1 MYDADLSFLSSATN
15 EDLKVLVDYITL
27 GKSGSPRLTETLTG
41 TDEYKRNYP
50 YHLDRMTGSITDEL
64 QRFGG
69 NTFANILRG
78 HGVPYRTILVDVCKK
93 MKVSFNKNSSVEV
106 IEGCLLQH
114 VLIKTMEEMSD
125 EDMRNLLAELK
136 IKTTGFGKQAM
147 MAAVQGAIRFGGFAS
162 YKIAVIVANAVA
174 RALLGRGLSFAANAA
189 LTRWIGVFAGPIGWA
204 ITIAWTALDIAG
216 PAYRVTIPSVI
227 QIAYMRVKANTPP
240 QLIEAA
246 RTEETAE

>member
-114 VLIKTMEEMSD
+114 VLIKTMDEMPFNLYSMRGTIGKGCIRLELPD
-125 EDMRNLLAELK
+125 NPFVSFFTGDLGAIKIQEDDFKALKEILLA
-136 IKTTGFGKQAM
+136 
-147 MAAVQGAIRFGGFAS
+147 R
-162 YKIAVIVANAVA
+162 
-174 RALLGRGLSFAANAA
+174 
-189 LTRWIGVFAGPIGWA
+189 P
-204 ITIAWTALDIAG
+204 
-216 PAYRVTIPSVI
+216 
-227 QIAYMRVKANTPP
+227 
-240 QLIEAA
+240 
-246 RTEETAE
+246 

>member
-78 HGVPYRTILVDVCKK
+78 HGVPYKTILVDVCKK

-147 MAAVQGAIRFGGFAS
+147 MAAVQSAIRLGGFAS

-204 ITIAWTALDIAG
+204 VTIAWTALDIAG

>member
-69 NTFANILRG
+69 NTFANIFRG
-78 HGVPYRTILVDVCKK
+78 HGVAYRTILIDVCKK
-93 MKVSFNKNSSVEV
+93 MKVSFNRNSSVEI
-106 IEGCLLQH
+106 IENCLLQH
-114 VLIKTMEEMSD
+114 ILLKTMEEMSD
-125 EDMRNLLAELK
+125 EDMRNLMSELN

-147 MAAVQGAIRFGGFAS
+147 MAAVQSAIRLGGFAS

-204 ITIAWTALDIAG
+204 VTIAWTAIDIAG

-227 QIAYMRVKANTPP
+227 QIAYMRVKSNTPP
-240 QLIEAA
+240 QLIEAGP
-246 RTEETAE
+246 RESQE